1 MKSNNIDPRKCEFCE
16 EQNPLALFSVNICR
30 DHLNIIRGI
39 SPVENHHPEGRAN
52 SPETIKVPTS
62 IHFIL
67 SRKQDQWPDPIR
79 YPSDDPVISI
89 ARRIQL
95 SIDFSEYYSKAAE
108 GDSNF
113 LLALTL
119 TQQKLSGPGW
129 WNRGG
134 VAPIITPENTD
145 DE

>member
-1 MKSNNIDPRKCEFCE
+1 MKSNNNDSRKCEFCG
-16 EQNPLALFSVNICR
+16 EQNPPALFSVDICR

-52 SPETIKVPTS
+52 SSKTIKVPTS

-67 SRKQDQWPDPIR
+67 SRKQDEWPDPIR
-79 YPSDDPVISI
+79 YPSDDQVITI
-89 ARRIQL
+89 ARRNQL
-95 SIDFSEYYSKAAE
+95 MIDFSEYYSKAAK
-108 GDSNF
+108 GDANF
-113 LLALTL
+113 LLALAL

-129 WNRGG
+129 WKCGG
-134 VAPIITPENTD
+134 VAPILAPEDTN

>member
-1 MKSNNIDPRKCEFCE
+1 MKSNGNDSRKCEFCG
-16 EQNPLALFSVNICR
+16 EQTPLALFSVDICR

-39 SPVENHHPEGRAN
+39 PPVENHHLEGRAN

-67 SRKQDQWPDPIR
+67 SRKQDQWPDSIR
-79 YPSDDPVISI
+79 YPSDDPVITI

-95 SIDFSEYYSKAAE
+95 IADFSEYIVKAIQ

-113 LLALTL
+113 LLALTIA
-119 TQQKLSGPGW
+119 QQKLSGPGW
-129 WNRGG
+129 WERGG
-134 VAPIITPENTD
+134 VAPIITLENTD